1 MRDRLFEFDPK
12 KRRFYGP
19 EFYASAPSSAPGR
32 RTFEFTKPGGGTL
45 SLTIPDDAEIPE
57 KQMTGTV
64 FGIPKQV
71 LFLKEHQLVYIR
83 VPSMNPA
90 DLPFYEKELKP
101 ILEKERPR
109 YAVIDIRGN
118 GGGSDSVPMTLL
130 EMLSANPIQF
140 KGMLATPA
148 NARIRDYMK
157 HRGRDFSD
165 NANVRRIPFLAD
177 REFDVQEFTI
187 TMKNG
192 ENASAEH
199 VYVIA
204 HDVYSAAGTLV
215 AIAKGSE
222 HVTAVGFPGTK
233 MLGMGIDPYHFAL
246 PNSKLIISVEPA
258 VDLSNCRSAADTL
271 HLDIEVE
278 LPMSAEEHF
287 ACQSHPVPADCRS
300 YLEKEDPF
308 MQKIFGLI
316 RERETAANRNSEQSR
331 FRQTDTE

>member
-1 MRDRLFEFDPK
+1 MIDRYSFP
-12 KRRFYGP
+12 
-19 EFYASAPSSAPGR
+19 
-32 RTFEFTKPGGGTL
+32 
-45 SLTIPDDAEIPE
+45 
-57 KQMTGTV
+57 
-64 FGIPKQV
+64 
-71 LFLKEHQLVYIR
+71 
-83 VPSMNPA
+83 
-90 DLPFYEKELKP
+90 
-101 ILEKERPR
+101 
-109 YAVIDIRGN
+109 
-118 GGGSDSVPMTLL
+118 
-130 EMLSANPIQF
+130 
-140 KGMLATPA
+140 
-148 NARIRDYMK
+148 
-157 HRGRDFSD
+157 
-165 NANVRRIPFLAD
+165 NVRRIPFLAD

-258 VDLSNCRSAADTL
+258 VHLSNCRSAADTL

-300 YLEKEDPF
+300 YLENEDPF

>member
-1 MRDRLFEFDPK
+1 
-12 KRRFYGP
+12 
-19 EFYASAPSSAPGR
+19 
-32 RTFEFTKPGGGTL
+32 
-45 SLTIPDDAEIPE
+45 
-57 KQMTGTV
+57 
-64 FGIPKQV
+64 
-71 LFLKEHQLVYIR
+71 
-83 VPSMNPA
+83 
-90 DLPFYEKELKP
+90 
-101 ILEKERPR
+101 
-109 YAVIDIRGN
+109 
-118 GGGSDSVPMTLL
+118 MTLL

-140 KGMLATPA
+140 KGCWATPA

-157 HRGRDFSD
+157 RRGRDFSD

-246 PNSKLIISVEPA
+246 PEQQADHLRGTGGRPLQLQKRGGYAPPRYRSRASDVGGRVFRLPISSRARRLPQLSGERGPLHAEDLRPDPGTRNRRKSELGTKPVPSDGYRIKNGTDAAVCPAGLRPAFVPALIFRRASRSSPCCRRT
-258 VDLSNCRSAADTL
+258 SRRCRSAAR
-271 HLDIEVE
+271 
-278 LPMSAEEHF
+278 PS
-287 ACQSHPVPADCRS
+287 
-300 YLEKEDPF
+300 
-308 MQKIFGLI
+308 
-316 RERETAANRNSEQSR
+316 RNSRGCSPA
-331 FRQTDTE
+331 